1 MGQVVENII
10 AAIGIGIIAGVVYYI
25 FKNLPPGG
33 GMRGRMA

>member
-1 MGQVVENII
+1 MENVI
-10 AAIGIGIIAGVVYYI
+10 ATISVGIIAGVVYYI

>member
-1 MGQVVENII
+1 MDNII
-10 AAIGIGIIAGVVYYI
+10 AAISIGIIAGVVYYI